1 MSMEG
6 VRDKI
11 FLFPKTLVLLVI
23 LLSSIGLLMLYDA
36 TGGNIRPYAMKQGI
50 YFAMFFPIMCILGFS
65 NIKMFFHAS
74 YYIYAGSLILL
85 IAVELIGHTA
95 MGATRWINLGFFKL
109 QPSELMK
116 VGLVF
121 ALSKYFHTMK
131 DRDTGKITYLL
142 IPAIMISIPLLIIMR
157 QPDLGT
163 AIVLCSVAVIILY
176 LAGVQLYVFGIG
188 ALSGVISMPILW
200 HYLHDYQKRRILIFL
215 DPEKDKLGAGYNIM
229 QSKIAIGSGGFWGK
243 GRLSGSQ
250 AQLEFLPEHQTDFV
264 FSLFA
269 EEFGF
274 FGCVILL
281 LLFGMLIFKGAR
293 IGINCKSVFGKLLSF
308 GLLSIFSIHVFINI
322 GMVIGVLPVVGLPLP
337 FMSYGG
343 TSMATMLLSFGFM
356 INVAMNDKATLPY
369 SELGYFN

>member
-1 MSMEG
+1 MSIETLK
-6 VRDKI
+6 DKI
-11 FLFPKTLVLLVI
+11 FLFPKTLTVLVM
-23 LLSSIGLLMLYDA
+23 LLSSIGFLMLYDA
-36 TGGNIRPYAMKQGI
+36 TGGNLKPYAMKQII
-50 YFAMFFPIMCILGFS
+50 YFAVFFPVMCFIGLS
-65 NIKMFFHAS
+65 NIKLFFNAS
-74 YYIYAGSLILL
+74 YYIYAGALILL

-116 VGLVF
+116 IGLVF
-121 ALSKYFHTMK
+121 ALAKYFHTIESK
-131 DRDTGKITYLL
+131 DVGRVVYLL
-142 IPAIMISIPLLIIMR
+142 IPAVLVTVPLLIILK

-163 AIVLCSVAVIILY
+163 AMVLCIVAVIILY
-176 LAGVQLYVFGIG
+176 LAGVKLYIFGIG
-188 ALSGVISMPILW
+188 AFTGAASMPILW
-200 HYLHDYQKRRILIFL
+200 HYLHDYQKRRIMIFL
-215 DPEKDKLGAGYNIM
+215 DPEKDKLGSGYNIM
-229 QSKIAIGSGGFWGK
+229 QSKIAIGSGGFWGE

-274 FGCVILL
+274 VGCIA
-281 LLFGMLIFKGAR
+281 LLFLFGLLIFKAAR
-293 IGINCKSVFGKLLSF
+293 IGINCKSMFGKLLSF
-308 GLLSIFSIHVFINI
+308 GLLSVFSVHVFINI

-356 INVAMNDKATLPY
+356 INVAMNDKIALPN